1 MDVMQDELTTAQA
14 APEVEQALDA
24 TEDAVA
30 GISQSTPLLLRAEDA
45 AALCNVSLRTWRSW
59 DTGGKI
65 PSPVRIGRS
74 TFWRPGELH
83 DWVDAGCPERHLWQW
98 RR

>member
-1 MDVMQDELTTAQA
+1 MQDELTAGQA

-24 TEDAVA
+24 TEDTVA
-30 GISQSTPLLLRAEDA
+30 GVSQSTPLLLRAPEA

-83 DWVDAGCPERHLWQW
+83 AWVDAGCPERHLWQW